1 MLRPP
6 SITQKTKLALAG
18 FVLSGALS
26 ITHAKQEVRFN
37 NDVLPILSENCFEC
51 HGPDKAARKAD
62 MRLDRKG
69 GNKDWPALVK
79 RITSRDPEEKMPPP
93 KTGKKLKPVQIG
105 MLRKWVKSGSKYEQ
119 HWAFQPIHDPKPPPT
134 EETDLTKID
143 RFITSRLEESG
154 LELSDPVSRTKLI
167 RRATFDLTGLPPSW
181 NEVEAFVKDSSP
193 DAFAK
198 VVDRLLESSAYGERW
213 GRHWL
218 DLARY
223 ADTRGGSA
231 IGFKRFPFSYT
242 YRDYVIGAFNSDLP
256 YDRFIH
262 EQLAADQLQLP
273 EDDPS
278 LAGLG
283 FLTVGQRFRNRHD
296 RLDDRIDVIT
306 RGMLGLTV
314 TCARCHDHKFDPIPT
329 TDYYSLHATLANS
342 RVPNEL
348 PLVGKPN
355 ISEKYLDEMA
365 ILEKRRDDVIR
376 EQGDVFRGRLRMQVG
391 IYLHE
396 LAKGVPEQDTSTMF
410 LSYRTED
417 IRPLVLEGWRKYLQS
432 LTENDPVF
440 GPWHQLSKFDA
451 EGFQDACMKLL
462 LELKKQNGD
471 PKKFATEQN
480 FGNKAPK
487 WNPRVLNA
495 LEAGKPKSFL
505 EVAKVY
511 GKIFTEA
518 QRRWLTSLLHASEE
532 AAPGGK
538 VVPDQDGSH
547 KVINSAIERQLRHHL
562 HDPASPTS
570 ITFNDRRDFG
580 ILNRGVRD
588 ATNGMMVTDI
598 ENLNLTGK
606 APPRA
611 MVLRETGKEEKA
623 HVFLRG
629 NPIARGEAVEPR
641 FLSALSGDNPE
652 RFADEERRL
661 GLAREITNPD
671 NPLTRRVIVNW
682 VWLQHF
688 GRGLVR
694 TPDDFGTRGDPPTH
708 PELLDFLAV
717 KLLEDKWSLKKLHR
731 RIMLTAVYQQ
741 ESLEKRSA
749 REKDPDNV
757 LLWRMPTRMLRM
769 EAMRDS
775 MLAASGELKRT
786 AGGRPFEENADRAIP
801 RRTVYAFVNRDVISK
816 LASTFNGAD
825 PAACTVKRPDTM
837 VPQQTLF
844 ALNSAFIQDRAKA
857 LLRLPKIKQ
866 AESEED
872 RVRMIYRQ
880 IHSRAPDASEIKETL
895 AFLKQEGNL
904 EKNRQQFVHALL
916 ASNEFHF
923 VD

>member
-1 MLRPP
+1 M
-6 SITQKTKLALAG
+6 
-18 FVLSGALS
+18 
-26 ITHAKQEVRFN
+26 
-37 NDVLPILSENCFEC
+37 
-51 HGPDKAARKAD
+51 
-62 MRLDRKG
+62 
-69 GNKDWPALVK
+69 
-79 RITSRDPEEKMPPP
+79 
-93 KTGKKLKPVQIG
+93 
-105 MLRKWVKSGSKYEQ
+105 
-119 HWAFQPIHDPKPPPT
+119 
-134 EETDLTKID
+134 
-143 RFITSRLEESG
+143 
-154 LELSDPVSRTKLI
+154 
-167 RRATFDLTGLPPSW
+167 
-181 NEVEAFVKDSSP
+181 
-193 DAFAK
+193 
-198 VVDRLLESSAYGERW
+198 
-213 GRHWL
+213 
-218 DLARY
+218 
-223 ADTRGGSA
+223 
-231 IGFKRFPFSYT
+231 
-242 YRDYVIGAFNSDLP
+242 
-256 YDRFIH
+256 
-262 EQLAADQLQLP
+262 
-273 EDDPS
+273 
-278 LAGLG
+278 
-283 FLTVGQRFRNRHD
+283 
-296 RLDDRIDVIT
+296 
-306 RGMLGLTV
+306 
-314 TCARCHDHKFDPIPT
+314 
-329 TDYYSLHATLANS
+329 
-342 RVPNEL
+342 
-348 PLVGKPN
+348 
-355 ISEKYLDEMA
+355 
-365 ILEKRRDDVIR
+365 
-376 EQGDVFRGRLRMQVG
+376 
-391 IYLHE
+391 
-396 LAKGVPEQDTSTMF
+396 
-410 LSYRTED
+410 
-417 IRPLVLEGWRKYLQS
+417 
-432 LTENDPVF
+432 
-440 GPWHQLSKFDA
+440 
-451 EGFQDACMKLL
+451 
-462 LELKKQNGD
+462 
-471 PKKFATEQN
+471 
-480 FGNKAPK
+480 
-487 WNPRVLNA
+487 
-495 LEAGKPKSFL
+495 
-505 EVAKVY
+505 
-511 GKIFTEA
+511 
-518 QRRWLTSLLHASEE
+518 
-532 AAPGGK
+532 
-538 VVPDQDGSH
+538 VPDQDGRH
-547 KVINSAIERQLRHHL
+547 KVVNSAIERQLRHHL

-629 NPIARGEAVEPR
+629 NPIARGEVVEPR

-857 LLRLPKIKQ
+857 LLRLTKIKQ